1 MGRSKGDGLGS
12 VYYNKNR
19 DNWMVQCYYYD
30 SITNEKKK
38 RTKSFKT
45 KEEAEDY
52 LNRLALQKEDKLY
65 IENKGIPLIDVM
77 EARVKRKLDTNLIS
91 ENQYWRTE
99 RTLDIIRKSY
109 LAKMNIDD
117 ITTDQLQEYFN
128 GLTSRYSNSSIKK
141 FHEQF
146 KQAYEYAMSKGY
158 ISKNPLTNFIKPK
171 SKKEDKIV
179 RALTTEEQQIF
190 TNFLINQNIKDY
202 RYKNAFLIQM
212 YMGLRVGEVMALKR
226 GDIDLKH
233 GIMRVERTLTNG
245 KNAKV
250 MMGSTTKTYAGI
262 RERPIPK
269 LIMPFIIE
277 QIQESKDNKESLL
290 FVNKEGD
297 YVDSRGV
304 NSVLKRTLKSLGIEG
319 ISTHSLRHTYGTR
332 NVEAGMRAVALQRLM
347 GHKDIK
353 VTLNTYTSVFNK
365 FKESEMEKVNDY
377 YIENKFFNNKVLLDN
392 NKNEEDELMH

>member
-38 RTKSFKT
+38 RTKSFRT

-65 IENKGIPLIDVM
+65 IENRGIPLIDVM
-77 EARVKRKLDTNLIS
+77 EARVKRKLDMNLIS

-99 RTLDIIRKSY
+99 RTLDLIRKSY
-109 LAKMNIDD
+109 LAKMSIDD

-171 SKKEDKIV
+171 SKKEDKVV

-190 TNFLINQNIKDY
+190 TSYLINQNIKDY

-233 GIMRVERTLTNG
+233 GIMKVERTLTNG

-262 RERPIPK
+262 RELPIPQ
-269 LIMPFIIE
+269 LIMPYIIE
-277 QIQESKDNKESLL
+277 QIEESKDNDNKESLL
-290 FVNKEGD
+290 FVNKEGN
-297 YVDSRGV
+297 YVDARGV
-304 NSVLKRTLKSLGIEG
+304 NSVLKKTLKSLGIEG

-365 FKESEMEKVNDY
+365 FKESEIEKVNDY
-377 YIENKFFNNKVLLDN
+377 YIENNFFGEKQKYLN
-392 NKNEEDELMH
+392 DERE